1 MVPVEFKTIRRNLAT
16 VLLIA
21 AISLAVIGL
30 ALLREVSTNTGD
42 TGSLYQNI
50 VLVSGAGVALL
61 LILIGTNLV
70 RLLADLRRQRPGARL
85 KGRLVSAF
93 VALLIAPLAVVYIYS
108 IYFLSEGIESWFDV
122 RVEAGLDDALALS
135 RSALDIRMLDNLART
150 QTAADELDRLGNGV
164 DLYSVLPRLR
174 AESGAQELSLFS
186 GRTRIVATSSDN
198 AIGQLP
204 AMPTDELLLSLRRDR
219 TYVALE
225 PLVDNQY
232 QVRTAVLLT
241 GGAARDKLILQ
252 GVFRLGK
259 SLGSLTSSV
268 QEAATRYAE
277 LAFLRAPLKTGF
289 IITLSMV
296 VLLSLLLAVYAAFFV
311 ARRLSAPVQN
321 LVAGTRAVAKGDF
334 DTRLPAGGRD
344 EIGFLVDS
352 FNDMIEQLA
361 AARADA
367 RRNEAQVENERAN
380 VEAILARLST
390 GVIALE
396 KNLTIRTANQS
407 AEELLNQP
415 FRGNEGRFIE
425 VLATQNPAVQQ
436 LVETLQKH
444 LEKGETEWREQIKV
458 SLETGARELVCACTA
473 LPGTYRSRGGFV
485 LVLDDITELLQA
497 QRNAAWGEVARRLA
511 HEIKNPLTPIQ
522 LSAERIRK
530 KIMNTIDADSG
541 ELLDRATQTI
551 VQQVEAMRDMV
562 NAFSEYARAPEMN
575 LTMLDLNDLIRQ
587 VADLYP
593 AQARQP
599 VVKLQL
605 DPNLPLISVDAVRM
619 RQVLHN
625 LIRNSLEALE
635 NQDDAAV
642 LVSTAKVAHKKGNWV
657 QISVQDNG
665 PGLSPESRE
674 KIFEPYVTTKSKGT
688 GLGLAI
694 VKKLVEE
701 HGGEVAIDSEPGV
714 GTSVRILLRFAKTT
728 GRNSIAN
735 DTDAIRR
742 QSA

>member
-1 MVPVEFKTIRRNLAT
+1 M
-16 VLLIA
+16 
-21 AISLAVIGL
+21 
-30 ALLREVSTNTGD
+30 LREVSTNSD
-42 TGSLYQNI
+42 DAARLYQNI

-61 LILIGTNLV
+61 LMLIGVNFV
-70 RLLADLRRQRPGARL
+70 RLVADLRRHRPGARL

-93 VALLIAPLAVVYIYS
+93 VALLVAPLAVVYIYS
-108 IYFLSEGIESWFDV
+108 IYFLNEGIDSWFDV
-122 RVEAGLDDALALS
+122 RIEDGLDDALALS
-135 RSALDIRMLDNLART
+135 RAALDVRMLDNLART
-150 QTAADELDRLGNGV
+150 RTVADSLERLGNV
-164 DLYSVLPRLR
+164 DDLYNVLPRLR
-174 AESGAQELSLFS
+174 AESGAQELSVFA
-186 GRTRIVATSSDN
+186 GRTRIVATSSEN
-198 AIGQLP
+198 PIGQLP
-204 AMPTDELLLSLRRDR
+204 MMPTDELLLSLRRDR
-219 TYVALE
+219 VYVALE

-232 QVRTAVLLT
+232 QVRTAVFLPRR
-241 GGAARDKLILQ
+241 GERDNLILQ
-252 GVFRLGK
+252 GLFPLGK
-259 SLGSLTSSV
+259 SLGPLTSSV
-268 QEAATRYAE
+268 QETVTRYAE
-277 LAFLRAPLKTGF
+277 LSFLRDPLKTGF

-334 DTRLPAGGRD
+334 DTRLPVGERD

-396 KNLTIRTANQS
+396 KNLTIRTANHS
-407 AEELLNQP
+407 AEELLNQS

-436 LVETLQKH
+436 IVDTLQKH
-444 LEKGETEWREQIKV
+444 LDQDETEWREQIRV
-458 SLETGARELVCACTA
+458 PLESGTRELVCACTA

-497 QRNAAWGEVARRLA
+497 QRDAAWGEVARRLA

-530 KIMNTIDADSG
+530 KIMHTIDAESG
-541 ELLDRATQTI
+541 DLLDRATQTI
-551 VQQVEAMRDMV
+551 IQQVEAMRDMV

-575 LTMLDLNDLIRQ
+575 VTMLDLNDLIRQ

-593 AQARQP
+593 AQPRQP
-599 VVKLQL
+599 VVRLAL
-605 DPNLPLISVDAVRM
+605 DETLPRISVDAVRM

-635 NQDDAAV
+635 NQQDAVVQIA
-642 LVSTAKVAHKKGNWV
+642 TAKVTHKKGNWV

-665 PGLSPESRE
+665 PGLAPDSRD

-701 HGGEVAIDSEPGV
+701 HGGEVTIDSETGV
-714 GTSVRILLRFAKTT
+714 GTCVRILLRYAKAASHKSTAHEAE
-728 GRNSIAN
+728 SIG
-735 DTDAIRR
+735 R

>member
-1 MVPVEFKTIRRNLAT
+1 VVPVELKAIRRKLAA
-16 VLLIA
+16 VLLVV

-30 ALLREVSTNTGD
+30 ALLREVSTNSD
-42 TGSLYQNI
+42 DASRLYENI
-50 VLVSGAGVALL
+50 LLVSSAGVALL
-61 LILIGTNLV
+61 LVMIGTNFV
-70 RLLADLRRQRPGARL
+70 RLVIDLRRQLPGARL
-85 KGRLVSAF
+85 KGRLVGAF
-93 VALLIAPLAVVYIYS
+93 VALLVAPLAVVYIYS
-108 IYFLSEGIESWFDV
+108 IYFLNQGIDSWFDV
-122 RVEAGLDDALALS
+122 TIEDGLDDALALS

-150 QTAADELDRLGNGV
+150 QAIADALERTGNLDDYYNL
-164 DLYSVLPRLR
+164 LPRLR
-174 AESGAQELSLFS
+174 ADSGAQELSLFA
-186 GRTRIVATSSDN
+186 GRTRIIATSSEN
-198 AIGQLP
+198 PTGQLP
-204 AMPTDELLLSLRRDR
+204 AMPTDEVLLSLRRDS
-219 TYVALE
+219 TYVAME
-225 PLVDNQY
+225 PLANDQY
-232 QVRTAVLLT
+232 QVRTAVLMSS
-241 GGAARDKLILQ
+241 GSERDRLILQ
-252 GVFRLGK
+252 ALYPLGK
-259 SLGSLTSSV
+259 SLGPLTNSV
-268 QEAATRYAE
+268 QDTVTRYAE
-277 LAFLRAPLKTGF
+277 LSFLRDPLKTGF

-311 ARRLSAPVQN
+311 ARRLSEPVQN

-334 DTRLPAGGRD
+334 DTRLPAGERD
-344 EIGFLVDS
+344 EIGFLIDS

-361 AARADA
+361 AARAEA

-425 VLATQNPAVQQ
+425 ILASQNPALKQIVD
-436 LVETLQKH
+436 TLQKH
-444 LEKGETEWREQIKV
+444 LEQGETEWREQLKV
-458 SLETGARELVCACTA
+458 SMESGGREIVCSCTA
-473 LPGTYRSRGGFV
+473 LPGTFRSRGGFV

-530 KIMNTIDADSG
+530 KIMNSIDPVSG
-541 ELLDRATQTI
+541 ELLNRATQTI

-575 LTMLDLNDLIRQ
+575 LTALDLNALIRQ
-587 VADLYP
+587 IADLYP
-593 AQARQP
+593 AQPRQP
-599 VVKLQL
+599 AVRLEL
-605 DPNLPLISVDAVRM
+605 DENLPLISVDAVRM

-635 NQDDAAV
+635 NQADAV
-642 LVSTAKVAHKKGNWV
+642 VQISTAKAIHKKGSWI
-657 QISVQDNG
+657 QILVEDNG
-665 PGLSPESRE
+665 PGLSTESRD
-674 KIFEPYVTTKSKGT
+674 KIFEPYVTTKAKGT

-701 HGGEVAIDSEPGV
+701 HGGEVTIDSEAGV
-714 GTSVRILLRFAKTT
+714 GTCVRILLRVARSGT
-728 GRNSIAN
+728 RQASADIA
-735 DTDAIRR
+735 DSSRS